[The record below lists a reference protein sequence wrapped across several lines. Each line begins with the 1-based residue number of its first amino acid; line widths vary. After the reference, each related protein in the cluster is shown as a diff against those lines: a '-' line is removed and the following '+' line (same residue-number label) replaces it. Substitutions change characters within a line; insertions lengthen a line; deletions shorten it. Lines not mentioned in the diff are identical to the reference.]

1 MKVVP
6 VVEIAVER
14 VETNTILSSITK
26 FMSIMRKP
34 FSSFWSREDNDSEW
48 NIISSC
54 EVETTPKSEV
64 AVEEIDVDE
73 CKWQPKKGVAF
84 SAHVSHKQLEESI
97 IGNPK
102 DESLYVSCN
111 TTNKNSLVSTT
122 NSSATSSLRSVLKQ
136 TSNDALKSK
145 TSISNKKEE
154 TKGNNINPTDKKSSM
169 KSIKDIQLINEN
181 NKCNTDEICNRY
193 SVGNTNIKRNSIA
206 NIKTNSVAS
215 DLGRSNDNKSNK
227 DNSEMKGTR
236 KLAGI
241 NRFVKYFTG
250 RNPKKTKSKKDHDK
264 DRSISK
270 NTVNL

>member
-1 MKVVP
+1 MWSKSDHESDTPDTFKSHLAKELTCSTDDDDRDYEIEKLVKVVP
-6 VVEIAVER
+6 VVEIAAER

-84 SAHVSHKQLEESI
+84 SAYVSHKQLEESI

-181 NKCNTDEICNRY
+181 NNVYVK
-193 SVGNTNIKRNSIA
+193 IK
-206 NIKTNSVAS
+206 
-215 DLGRSNDNKSNK
+215 
-227 DNSEMKGTR
+227 
-236 KLAGI
+236 
-241 NRFVKYFTG
+241 
-250 RNPKKTKSKKDHDK
+250 
-264 DRSISK
+264 
-270 NTVNL
+270 